1 MWIVEVLCHRPSW
14 STLLNQRL
22 IVFKWDHIPQTWSLA
37 KAISRFEHRVRVSLD
52 GLVPVQPAAGGRRVG
67 GALREPE
74 ARDQAQA
81 QQETQQLQW
90 SHNNAELWQCFVMFF
105 SLHEQVKKC
114 DHTLAIVWLR
124 MLHMGDTVLIL
135 LVGRE
140 NQYWVRGNQHQR

>member
-14 STLLNQRL
+14 STLQNQGL
-22 IVFKWDHIPQTWSLA
+22 IVFKWDNIPQTWSLA
-37 KAISRFEHRVRVSLD
+37 KAISWFEHRVRVSLD

-81 QQETQQLQW
+81 QEETQQLQW
-90 SHNNAELWQCFVMFF
+90 RHNNAEFWQCFVMFF
-105 SLHEQVKKC
+105 SDSSCKNC

-124 MLHMGDTVLIL
+124 MLVMGDTVLIL
-135 LVGRE
+135 LVRRE